1 MSAIASSRRYLPEI
15 VLAGFMALCLAAMVL
30 TEWPTVPFHFI
41 WASVTVM
48 FGVRLWTRGPTWI
61 WLAIVMVTT
70 GVALYTTVNGPGG
83 GGLDEMTEVPLMGLI
98 FAITVWQVRTRQR
111 ATDEMRRMA
120 ERERS
125 VLEAQRGFVLD
136 SAHSLRT
143 PITIARGHAELIH
156 EEALVD
162 RTRADAGIIIEELD
176 RLSRMS
182 ARLLL
187 LIAAEQPEFL
197 HRQRVPVR
205 ALMERSATRWN
216 AAAPRAWAW
225 RIEADGSVD
234 VDEERFALALDAVIE
249 NAVKHT
255 SVGGWIKTSVVARGS
270 VLAIT
275 IEDDGTGITEE
286 DLAKVFDRFA
296 HSAGPGGGTGLGLP
310 IAQAIVHAH
319 GGTIGIASSE
329 GTVVTIQLP
338 GYRHMSVVP
347 PGSASEGSPIRDE
360 PSIKDEPS
368 VVP

>member
-1 MSAIASSRRYLPEI
+1 MSAIASSRKYLPELG
-15 VLAGFMALCLAAMVL
+15 LAAFMALCLAAMVT

-41 WASVTVM
+41 WVSVTVM
-48 FGVRLWTRGPTWI
+48 FGIRMWTRGPTWI
-61 WLAIVMVTT
+61 WLGIVMVTT
-70 GVALYTTVNGPGG
+70 GFALYTTVNGPGG
-83 GGLDEMTEVPLMGLI
+83 GGVDEMTEVPLMGLI

-143 PITIARGHAELIH
+143 PITIARGHAELIQ
-156 EEALVD
+156 EEALID
-162 RTRADAGIIIEELD
+162 RTRSDATIIIEELD

-187 LIAAEQPEFL
+187 LVAAEQPEFL
-197 HRQRVPVR
+197 HTQRVDVR
-205 ALMERSATRWN
+205 DLMRRCAARWD

-225 RIEADGSVD
+225 RVDADGSID
-234 VDEERFALALDAVIE
+234 VDEERLALALDAVIE

-255 SVGGWIKTSVVARGS
+255 PDGGWITIAVTARGQRLLIS
-270 VLAIT
+270 
-275 IEDDGTGITEE
+275 IEDDGSGIPQD

-296 HSAGPGGGTGLGLP
+296 HTAGPGGGTGLGLP

-319 GGTIGIASSE
+319 GGTIAVASSR
-329 GTVVTIQLP
+329 GTIVTIELP
-338 GYRHMSVVP
+338 GYRVRGATPAVDP
-347 PGSASEGSPIRDE
+347 APEPGPARASAGGRQLS
-360 PSIKDEPS
+360 
-368 VVP
+368 